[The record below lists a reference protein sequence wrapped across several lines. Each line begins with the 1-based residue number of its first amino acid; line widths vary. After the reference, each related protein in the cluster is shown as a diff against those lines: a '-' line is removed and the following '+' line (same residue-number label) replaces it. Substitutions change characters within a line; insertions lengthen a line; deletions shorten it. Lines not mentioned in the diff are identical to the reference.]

1 MGKINGTVK
10 DYKGNILKDA
20 EILFVDPGMNVLA
33 SGYSNED
40 GEYYLQL
47 NDRTTGMVVAMHSY
61 GEKYLAY
68 AEHNLYSQKDY
79 RIDAVLGEIEFLNF
93 KRQVGANR
101 SVFSCSFQVVSL
113 LEMKEK
119 KPNWSPSTMEKYF
132 GLNIG
137 EEEIREYELRKECD
151 SVEVDGHWLD
161 TYTLSFQ
168 LPQEYRGKLL
178 ELSYKSSNAVGFLK
192 IYL

>member
-1 MGKINGTVK
+1 MGKINGVVK

-20 EILFVDPGMNVLA
+20 EVLFVDPGMNVLA

-47 NDRTTGMVVAMHSY
+47 NDRTTGMVVATHSY

-68 AEHNLYSQKDY
+68 SEQNLYSQKDY
-79 RIDAVLGEIEFLNF
+79 RIDIILGEVEFLNLKRVLGE
-93 KRQVGANR
+93 NR
-101 SVFSCSFQVVSL
+101 SVFSCIFQVASL
-113 LEMKEK
+113 PEMKEK
-119 KPNWSPSTMEKYF
+119 SKNWSPKDLKEKF
-132 GLNIG
+132 SLSLGK
-137 EEEIREYELRKECD
+137 EELKEYRLKKED
-151 SVEVDGHWLD
+151 TPVEVNGSWLD

-168 LPQEYRGKLL
+168 LPEEYRGKLL
-178 ELSYKSSNAVGFLK
+178 ELKYQSFNAVGFLK

>member
-1 MGKINGTVK
+1 MGKINGVVK

-20 EILFVDPGMNVLA
+20 EILFVDLGMNVLA

-47 NDRTTGMVVAMHSY
+47 NDRTTGMVVATHSY

-113 LEMKEK
+113 LEMKEN
-119 KPNWSPSTMEKYF
+119 KPNWSPSNMEKYF
-132 GLNIG
+132 ALNLG
-137 EEEIREYELRKECD
+137 EEEIREYQLRKESD
-151 SVEVDGHWLD
+151 TVEVDGHWLD

-178 ELSYKSSNAVGFLK
+178 ELSYKSSDAVGFLK

>member
-1 MGKINGTVK
+1 MGKINGVVK
-10 DYKGNILKDA
+10 DNNGNILKDA

-47 NDRTTGMVVAMHSY
+47 NERTTGMVVVTHSY

-68 AEHNLYSQKDY
+68 SEQNLYSQRDY
-79 RIDAVLGEIEFLNF
+79 RIDAVLGEVEFLNL
-93 KRQVGANR
+93 KRQIGENR
-101 SVFSCSFQVVSL
+101 SMFSCCFQVVSL
-113 LEMKEK
+113 REMQK
-119 KPNWSPSTMEKYF
+119 KKMNWSPRNLEKYF
-132 GLNIG
+132 GLFLG
-137 EEEIREYELRKECD
+137 EDEIKVYQLIKEND
-151 SVEVDGHWLD
+151 SVEVNGHWLD

-168 LPQEYRGKLL
+168 LPHEYRGKLL
-178 ELSYKSSNAVGFLK
+178 ELCYKSSDAVGFLK

>member
-47 NDRTTGMVVAMHSY
+47 NDRTTGMVVATHSY

-68 AEHNLYSQKDY
+68 AEHNLYSQRDY

-101 SVFSCSFQVVSL
+101 SVFTCSFQVVSL

-132 GLNIG
+132 ALNLG
-137 EEEIREYELRKECD
+137 EEEIREYQLKKESD
-151 SVEVDGHWLD
+151 AVEVDGHWLD

-178 ELSYKSSNAVGFLK
+178 ELSYKSSSTVGFLK

>member
-1 MGKINGTVK
+1 MGKINGVVK

-20 EILFVDPGMNVLA
+20 EILFVDLGMNVLA

-47 NDRTTGMVVAMHSY
+47 NDRTTGMVVATHSY

-113 LEMKEK
+113 LEMKENK
-119 KPNWSPSTMEKYF
+119 LNWSPSNMEKYF
-132 GLNIG
+132 ALNLG
-137 EEEIREYELRKECD
+137 EEEIREYQLRKERD
-151 SVEVDGHWLD
+151 TVEVDGHWLD

-178 ELSYKSSNAVGFLK
+178 ELSYKSSSAVGFLK